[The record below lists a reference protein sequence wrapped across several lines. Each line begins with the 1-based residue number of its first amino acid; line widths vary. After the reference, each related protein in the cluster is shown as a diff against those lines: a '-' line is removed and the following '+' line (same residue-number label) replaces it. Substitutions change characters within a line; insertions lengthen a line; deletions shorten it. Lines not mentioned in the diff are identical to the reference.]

1 MSLTRFTSE
10 AFSTAVSRKITQ
22 YKYIYILKKHFSG
35 AAASKYTPAFS
46 SWTTGYYSYT
56 SYK

>member
-22 YKYIYILKKHFSG
+22 YKYIYFKKALLRRSG
-35 AAASKYTPAFS
+35 IQVH
-46 SWTTGYYSYT
+46 TGF
-56 SYK
+56 